1 MSFLKS
7 KHFKNYLLIC
17 RFDHWF
23 KNIFILPGVIAGLA
37 FSNNEFNFFQILNLV
52 ILSFISVSLIC
63 SANYVINEYLDRSFD
78 KFHPTKKNRPAAK
91 GEIKLKYVL
100 VIYVILIFLGFLL
113 GNKFGEYFK
122 IYLFLLLFMGI
133 LYNVKPFR
141 LKEVVF
147 LDVITESFNNV
158 LRFLFGW
165 QIILMNTIPPSSLL
179 ILFWTGGAFLMTV
192 KRLAEYRTIN
202 DKKIAILYRKS
213 FKFYS
218 ESKLILSSFY
228 YAIITC
234 FFIGIFLIKYR
245 IEFILSFPFITALFV
260 YYFNIGL
267 KKNSIAQTPE
277 NLYKNIRL
285 VLLIL
290 IIIIS
295 MSFSLLVDI
304 PILKQLVY
312 PSLY

>member
-1 MSFLKS
+1 MSFFKS
-7 KHFKNYLLIC
+7 KNLKNYILIC

-23 KNIFILPGVIAGLA
+23 KNIFILPGVIAALA
-37 FSNNEFNFFQILNLV
+37 FSNDEFNFFQILNSV
-52 ILSFISVSLIC
+52 ILCFISVSLIC
-63 SANYVINEYLDRSFD
+63 SSNYVINEYLDRDFD
-78 KFHPTKKNRPAAK
+78 RFHPTKKKRPAAK
-91 GEIKLKYVL
+91 GKIKLKYVIT
-100 VIYVILIFLGFLL
+100 IYILFIFFGFLF
-113 GNKFGEYFK
+113 GQNFGEHFK
-122 IYLFLLLFMGI
+122 IYLFLLLIMGI

-141 LKEVVF
+141 FKEVVF
-147 LDVITESFNNV
+147 LDVIIESFNNV

-165 QIILMNTIPPSSLL
+165 QIILNNTIPPSSLL
-179 ILFWTGGAFLMTV
+179 VLFWTGGAFLMTV

-218 ESKLILSSFY
+218 ESKLMLSSFY

-277 NLYKNIRL
+277 NLYKSIK
-285 VLLIL
+285 LIL
-290 IIIIS
+290 IILIIIFT
-295 MSFSLLVDI
+295 MSFSLLVDM

-312 PSLY
+312 PSTY